1 MFKKEKTN
9 YFYTSLYI
17 VNSITYNIEDL
28 NYYLFFIK
36 GIKHKRKVF
45 LSMRKE
51 LKSKSRRK
59 WLIGGS
65 LAFASV
71 ALLTTG
77 FATWVIGTTKTS
89 GDGEVHIGADTAKDN
104 SVELTFSLDDTD
116 NKIFVSEAVGDTNPN
131 LKIERGES
139 EANTEPD
146 WTIKIKNLN
155 VVVGETFYESL
166 KGKQDLKIVFEL
178 QKDGANSVTEDKV
191 GVRGETGSPWNYI
204 KLAKSEFDVTL
215 PNAYPAGGKI
225 YDISD
230 TDKTFSFTWG
240 SYFDGKAPSV
250 FYKEKEPTEG
260 LREYYQKALKELQA
274 MKTALT
280 AGTGTLKLTATFDY
294 GQQKVGK

>member
-1 MFKKEKTN
+1 
-9 YFYTSLYI
+9 
-17 VNSITYNIEDL
+17 
-28 NYYLFFIK
+28 
-36 GIKHKRKVF
+36 
-45 LSMRKE
+45 MRKE

-89 GDGEVHIGADTAKDN
+89 GDGQVHIGADTAEDN
-104 SVELTFSLDDTD
+104 SVELTFSLDDSD
-116 NKIFVSEAVGDTNPN
+116 NRIFVAENAGETNPN
-131 LKIERGES
+131 LKIERGEG
-139 EANTEPD
+139 ETGTEPD

-155 VVVGETFYESL
+155 IVVGETFYNSI
-166 KGKQDLKIVFEL
+166 KDKQDLKIVFEL

-204 KLAKSEFDVTL
+204 TLAKSEFKVTL
-215 PNAYPAGGKI
+215 PATYPTNGKI

-250 FYKEKEPTEG
+250 FYKEKEESKGSKT
-260 LREYYQKALKELQA
+260 LREYYQKALQELQA
-274 MKTALT
+274 METALT
-280 AGTGTLKLTATFDY
+280 GELTLTATFNY
-294 GQQKVGK
+294 GQTTVGK